1 MGVSFDVNVGFRSD
15 FDFVTDLETGVEGL
29 STALE
34 FVVGVTGLGGDLD
47 GATAFLT

>member
-1 MGVSFDVNVGFRSD
+1 MNVGFRSD

-34 FVVGVTGLGGDLD
+34 FVVGVTGLGGVIWMVRQL
-47 GATAFLT
+47 FLH